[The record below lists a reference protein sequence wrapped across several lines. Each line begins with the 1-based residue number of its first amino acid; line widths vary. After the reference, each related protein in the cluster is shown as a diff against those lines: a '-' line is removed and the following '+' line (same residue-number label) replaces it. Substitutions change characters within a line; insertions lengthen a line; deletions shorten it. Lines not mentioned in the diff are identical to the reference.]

1 MVQLQK
7 GNHKE
12 KVTAPNDSLKEAK
25 DMHVS
30 ILVNKGSASASE
42 VFTGAMKDYNKAK
55 VYGTKHL
62 VKVLYKQH
70 TNLVMVHY

>member
-1 MVQLQK
+1 MANIFIDKGDTVVQLQK

-30 ILVNKGSASASE
+30 ILGK
-42 VFTGAMKDYNKAK
+42 
-55 VYGTKHL
+55 
-62 VKVLYKQH
+62 
-70 TNLVMVHY
+70 